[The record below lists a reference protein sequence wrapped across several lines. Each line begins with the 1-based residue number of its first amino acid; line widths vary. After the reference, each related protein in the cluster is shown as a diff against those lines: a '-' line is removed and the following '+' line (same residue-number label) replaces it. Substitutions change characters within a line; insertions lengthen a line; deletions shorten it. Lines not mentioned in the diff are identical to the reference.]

1 MKILI
6 ADDEVSL
13 VNFLY
18 RGLCAEGFECS
29 KENTLHNLL
38 DRVKREKPDLLV
50 LDRMFDNDDSVT
62 LLPALKQLSHAP
74 MILLLTA
81 LDDTSEKVK
90 GLDKGADDYLCK
102 PFDFDELLARVNAL
116 GRRTRALHH
125 DDTKKLRFANL
136 ELDLE
141 SKLASVT
148 ENGHNEELT
157 LTNIEFNLLNYFVES
172 QNKVLTRE
180 RILSRVWQSNTDP
193 LTNIVD
199 VYISRLRQKLPSA
212 AGIEIAT
219 IRGNGYRLRALNN
232 NNPS

>member
-6 ADDEVSL
+6 ADDELSL

-18 RGLCAEGFECS
+18 RGLTAEGFECI
-29 KENTLHNLL
+29 KETALHNLVDL
-38 DRVKREKPDLLV
+38 AKREQPDLLV
-50 LDRMFDNDDSVT
+50 LDRMFGEDDSVEI
-62 LLPALKQLSHAP
+62 LPALKQLSHGP
-74 MILLLTA
+74 MVLLLSA
-81 LDDTSEKVK
+81 LDDIVEKVT

-116 GRRTRALHH
+116 GRRHRAQPDKTPRQLS
-125 DDTKKLRFANL
+125 FANL
-136 ELDLE
+136 QLDLE
-141 SKLASVT
+141 SKLASIIQDG
-148 ENGHNEELT
+148 NAEELT
-157 LTNIEFNLLNYFVES
+157 LTNIEFNLLSYFIES

-199 VYISRLRQKLPSA
+199 VYISRLRQKLPPA

-219 IRGNGYRLRALNN
+219 IRGNGYRLKAL
-232 NNPS
+232 S

>member
-29 KENTLHNLL
+29 KETALHNLP

-50 LDRMFDNDDSVT
+50 LDRMFDNDDSVA
-62 LLPALKQLSHAP
+62 LLPALKQLSPAP

-116 GRRTRALHH
+116 GRRPRAPL
-125 DDTKKLRFANL
+125 DAEAKKLQFANL

-141 SKLASVT
+141 SRLASIT
-148 ENGHNEELT
+148 ENGRTEELS

-172 QNKVLTRE
+172 QNKVVTRE

-199 VYISRLRQKLPSA
+199 VYISRLRQKLPKA
-212 AGIEIAT
+212 TGIEIAT
-219 IRGNGYRLRALNN
+219 IRGNGYRLKALNN
-232 NNPS
+232 TNPS

>member
-6 ADDEVSL
+6 ADDELSL

-18 RGLCAEGFECS
+18 RGLTAEGFECI
-29 KENTLHNLL
+29 KETALHNLVDL
-38 DRVKREKPDLLV
+38 AKREQPDLLV
-50 LDRMFDNDDSVT
+50 LDRMFGEDDSVEI
-62 LLPALKQLSHAP
+62 LPALKQLSHGP
-74 MILLLTA
+74 MVLLLSA
-81 LDDTSEKVK
+81 LDDIVEKVT

-116 GRRTRALHH
+116 GRRHRSQPAKAPRQLS
-125 DDTKKLRFANL
+125 FANL
-136 ELDLE
+136 QLDLE
-141 SKLASVT
+141 SKLASISQD
-148 ENGHNEELT
+148 GKAEELT
-157 LTNIEFNLLNYFVES
+157 LTNIEFNLLSYFIES

-199 VYISRLRQKLPSA
+199 VYISRLRQKLPPA

-219 IRGNGYRLRALNN
+219 IRGNGSRFKAL
-232 NNPS
+232 S